1 MTLAKPARRRSLCR
15 PTTVPQVTR
24 GAAGAPEPRPTAT
37 TTTTA
42 ATRSNE
48 LKAKKAKINCII
60 FFRIDLDDLFAFLI
74 DDWEGRWEDNL
85 HLWNRWTNEECGV
98 PEDCWYCLLER
109 AAEFL

>member
-1 MTLAKPARRRSLCR
+1 M
-15 PTTVPQVTR
+15 PTH
-24 GAAGAPEPRPTAT
+24 GAAARDERCCRS
-37 TTTTA
+37 
-42 ATRSNE
+42 TRTETDDDDDDDGGDKKQRAES
-48 LKAKKAKINCII
+48 KKAKINCTI